1 MQNPVYGI
9 IMAGGVGSRFWPLSR
24 NAKPKQFLDILGVGR
39 TFIQQTFDRLTKIIP
54 PENIVV
60 VTSASYKE
68 LTAEQLPQVPQS
80 NILLEPLRRN
90 TAPCIAYATYKLL
103 AKMSNAT
110 VVVAPSDHLIMNEA
124 EFIRVIKQAI
134 REAEAGENLITI
146 GIKPNRPETG
156 YGYIQMTESAEKSKS
171 EEVRRVKTFIEKP
184 TVDMAKILVKSGE
197 FVWNAGIFI
206 WTLQT
211 IRTALQA
218 HLPDLSKLFEAGSSA
233 YYAADE
239 APFIANAY
247 NECRAIS
254 IDYGVMEKAENVYV
268 ICADFGWSD
277 LGTWTSLY
285 LQLEK
290 DASGNALPPGSTLQS
305 GNVALDNAKDCLVYA
320 PAEKLVVLQGLDSYL
335 VVDTNDVLMVCKRG
349 NDNELKLLINNTL
362 IGKGMSMA

>member
-1 MQNPVYGI
+1 
-9 IMAGGVGSRFWPLSR
+9 MAGGVGSRFWPLSR
-24 NAKPKQFLDILGVGR
+24 NAKPKQFLDILGTGR
-39 TFIQQTFDRLTKIIP
+39 TFVQQTFDRLTKIIP

-68 LTAEQLPQVPQS
+68 LVEEQLPQVLQS

-103 AKMSNAT
+103 TKMSDAT

-124 EFIRVIKQAI
+124 EFICVIEQAI
-134 REAEAGENLITI
+134 REAEADKNLITI
-146 GIKPNRPETG
+146 GIRPSRPETG
-156 YGYIQMTESAEKSKS
+156 YGYIQVTESAGKHKSK
-171 EEVRRVKTFIEKP
+171 EACRVKTFIEKP
-184 TVDMAKILVKSGE
+184 SADMAEVLVKSGE
-197 FVWNAGIFI
+197 FVWNSGIFV
-206 WTLQT
+206 WTLQA
-211 IRTALQA
+211 IRAAFLA

-239 APFIANAY
+239 AQFISNAY
-247 NECRAIS
+247 NECKAIS

-290 DASGNALPPGSTLQS
+290 DANGNALPPGSAQQPD
-305 GNVALDNAKDCLVYA
+305 NVAPDNVKNCLVYA
-320 PAEKLVVLQGLDSYL
+320 PAEKLVVLQELDGYL
-335 VVDTNDVLMVCKRG
+335 VVDTSDVLMVCKRG
-349 NDNELKLLINNTL
+349 SDNELKQLINNTL
-362 IGKGMSMA
+362 IGKGVSKA

>member
-68 LTAEQLPQVPQS
+68 LVAEQLPLVPQS
-80 NILLEPLRRN
+80 NVLLEPLRRN

-103 AKMSNAT
+103 AKMSDAT
-110 VVVAPSDHLIMNEA
+110 VVVAPSDHLIMNEP
-124 EFIRVIKQAI
+124 EFIRVVEQAI
-134 REAEAGENLITI
+134 HEAETGKNLITI

-156 YGYIQMTESAEKSKS
+156 YGYIQVAESAENSAGK
-171 EEVRRVKTFIEKP
+171 EVRRVKTFIEKP
-184 TVDMAKILVKSGE
+184 TIDMAEILVKSGE
-197 FVWNAGIFI
+197 FVWNSGIFI

-211 IRTALQA
+211 IRAALQA
-218 HLPDLSKLFEAGSSA
+218 HLPNLSKLFEADSSA
-233 YYAADE
+233 YYTAAE
-239 APFIANAY
+239 EQLIFGAY
-247 NECRAIS
+247 NDCKAIS

-290 DASGNALPPGSTLQS
+290 DDNGNALPPGSAPHS
-305 GNVALDNAKDCLVYA
+305 GSVAMDKVKNCLVHA
-320 PAEKLVVLQGLDSYL
+320 PSKKLVMLHGL
-335 VVDTNDVLMVCKRG
+335 
-349 NDNELKLLINNTL
+349 
-362 IGKGMSMA
+362 